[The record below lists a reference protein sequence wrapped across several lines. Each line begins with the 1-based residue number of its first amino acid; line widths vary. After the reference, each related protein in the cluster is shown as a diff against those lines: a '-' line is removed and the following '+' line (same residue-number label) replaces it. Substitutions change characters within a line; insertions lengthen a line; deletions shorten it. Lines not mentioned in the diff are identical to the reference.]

1 MKKFALV
8 LIILLIG
15 LIIYNLTNI
24 DFTDSLTSVLNQ
36 HVYMRLVANVLVLI
50 SLVFSYRRYSR
61 KTDNQSQE

>member
-24 DFTDSLTSVLNQ
+24 DFSGSLTSVPNQ
-36 HVYMRLVANVLVLI
+36 QVYMRLVVNVLVLL
-50 SLVFSYRRYSR
+50 SLAYSYRRYSKR
-61 KTDNQSQE
+61 TEDRR

>member
-15 LIIYNLTNI
+15 LIIYNVTNI
-24 DFTDSLTSVLNQ
+24 DFTDSLTSVPNQ

-61 KTDNQSQE
+61 KTDKQSQQ